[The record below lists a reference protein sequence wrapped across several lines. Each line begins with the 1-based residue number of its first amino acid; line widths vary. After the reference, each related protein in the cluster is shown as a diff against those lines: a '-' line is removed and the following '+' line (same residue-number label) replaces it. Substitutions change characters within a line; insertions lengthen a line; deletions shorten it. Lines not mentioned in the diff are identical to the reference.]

1 MAKHSKKA
9 KGPQRSEND
18 AAKLKNGLSELTSQI
33 QEKLNGNPYN
43 KRKNPPTEASG
54 KQKQR
59 KQRDSEGAPPA
70 KSTKAEEE
78 ALLAE
83 IKALGGDEEDWRL
96 INEVASDDEA
106 VASESKVPVDK
117 RLKEE
122 LAALSKELG
131 FAGLAPVDASDDEQ
145 EEEGDQEEEEDEEE
159 DSDDDV
165 SEGDSKNKNQ
175 NNGKT
180 NKESKEKK
188 GPAENDMRRV
198 EGLIFE
204 PRADWHAARLAQ
216 LPGPT
221 VDDIGPFM
229 SAINSLKEHGKYL
242 LETEAAKYR
251 TTIFASSSHKF
262 LATIMTSGTLTDKV
276 SALTLACQESP
287 VHNIRAFDTLMNL
300 ASKKSRAQAIGAIGA
315 LVDMLGPGTLLPSDR
330 RLRTFQAQPGL
341 LGSLQRASAKIWAP
355 SQPLPGKITQAHLI
369 SWAYEDWLKETYF
382 KIIQLLEVWCS
393 DEIEYSRMRA
403 VDFVY
408 ALLKDKP
415 EQESNLLT
423 LLVNK
428 LGDRDRKISSRA
440 SYLLL
445 QLQNSHPGM
454 KPVIVRT
461 VEQEILLRPSQDHRS
476 RYYAINTLNQTILS
490 NKEPAVAESLLRI
503 YFDLFATILKTG
515 KLGMPIEEESSKP
528 QKGQKGQKPGK
539 GSSSGKPANQTKPTA
554 ASVPESEAADKLVSA
569 LLTGVNR
576 AAPFVGTNDMV
587 MERHLDTLFK
597 IAHSSNFNTGIQA
610 LLLIQHLSSARN
622 LGSDRFYRTLY
633 ESLLD
638 PRLMTSSKQALYLNL
653 LLRALKND
661 VDVRRV
667 KAFAKRMLQVAG
679 LHQPPFICGLLY
691 VISHLRQTFP
701 DLSTLVESPE
711 ESVFDDEEPEN
722 RPTYDGRKRNPEH
735 SNAHRSCLWEVVP
748 IQSHFHPAVSKFA
761 SSLMDRN
768 QKMLKP
774 DMESHSLIRFLD
786 KFVYRNAKA
795 TDARGASIMQ
805 PLKAAKDIGDIWLG
819 SGRTS
824 SSTTQ
829 VNSAAFWNKKAEDV
843 AAEDVFFHKY
853 FQQIAK
859 EGKETTKKAAA
870 GDEDDEGDAEED
882 EIWKA
887 LVNAQPDI
895 DEDASDAGFDDMDDL
910 DMGSDEDDSPALS
923 LDGDDDEDED
933 DVSVEFGDD
942 SEEEGSDDD
951 DLVAPD
957 VPDEDEEKGDKRK
970 ARRKML
976 RGLPTF
982 ASVDD
987 YAELLA
993 GDDDL

>member
-1 MAKHSKKA
+1 MARHSKKA

-33 QEKLNGNPYN
+33 QEKLNGNPY

-70 KSTKAEEE
+70 KSTNADDD

-131 FAGLAPVDASDDEQ
+131 FAGLAPIDASDDE
-145 EEEGDQEEEEDEEE
+145 EEEAEGDQDEEEEEEDEDE

-165 SEGDSKNKNQ
+165 SEDDGKNQ
-175 NNGKT
+175 NQNQNKKNGKN
-180 NKESKEKK
+180 NKESKEK
-188 GPAENDMRRV
+188 GPSENDMRRV

-262 LATIMTSGTLTDKV
+262 LATIMTSGTLTDKI

-330 RLRTFQAQPGL
+330 RLKTFQAQPGL

-515 KLGMPIEEESSKP
+515 KLGMPIEEESSKA
-528 QKGQKGQKPGK
+528 QKGQKPSK
-539 GSSSGKPANQTKPTA
+539 GSSSGKSANQTKPTA

-667 KAFAKRMLQVAG
+667 KAFAKRMLQ
-679 LHQPPFICGLLY
+679 
-691 VISHLRQTFP
+691 
-701 DLSTLVESPE
+701 SPE
-711 ESVFDDEEPEN
+711 ESVFDDEAPED

-853 FQQIAK
+853 FQHVAK
-859 EGKETTKKAAA
+859 ETKESTKKATA
-870 GDEDDEGDAEED
+870 GGEEDDGEAEED

-895 DEDASDAGFDDMDDL
+895 DEDASDAGFDDLDDL
-910 DMGSDEDDSPALS
+910 DMASDDDSSPALS
-923 LDGDDDEDED
+923 LDGDDDED

-942 SEEEGSDDD
+942 SEEEEGSDDED
-951 DLVAPD
+951 GLVAPD

-993 GDDDL
+993 GEEDDL